1 MKNFRFFVVPVAA
14 MAVAFV
20 WSSMVADP
28 QAVLTPY
35 PLPAQ
40 EMAAHNWQQ
49 DAGDTFGLRPTQV
62 GSAMT
67 EREWEAHQKKMWVM
81 MPAEREQYQQNVR
94 AHILKQAQG

>member
-1 MKNFRFFVVPVAA
+1 MKSFRFFVVPVAA

-20 WSSMVADP
+20 WSSMVTAP
-28 QAVLTPY
+28 QGVLTPY

-40 EMAAHNWQQ
+40 KIAVDDWQR
-49 DAGDTFGLRPTQV
+49 DAGDTFGLRPAQV

-67 EREWEAHQKKMWVM
+67 EREWETHQKKMWVM

-94 AHILKQAQG
+94 TTILKQAQG

>member
-1 MKNFRFFVVPVAA
+1 MKSFRFFVVPVAA

-20 WSSMVADP
+20 WSSMITAP

-40 EMAAHNWQQ
+40 KIAADDWQR
-49 DAGDTFGLRPTQV
+49 DAGETFGLRPAQV

-67 EREWEAHQKKMWVM
+67 EREWETHQKRMWVM
-81 MPAEREQYQQNVR
+81 MPEEREQYQQNVR
-94 AHILKQAQG
+94 ITILKQAQG

>member
-1 MKNFRFFVVPVAA
+1 MKSFRFFVVPVAA

-20 WSSMVADP
+20 WSSMVTAP
-28 QAVLTPY
+28 QGALTPY

-40 EMAAHNWQQ
+40 KIAVGDWQR
-49 DAGDTFGLRPTQV
+49 DAGDTFGLRPAQV

-67 EREWEAHQKKMWVM
+67 EREWETHQKKMWVM

-94 AHILKQAQG
+94 TTILKQAQG